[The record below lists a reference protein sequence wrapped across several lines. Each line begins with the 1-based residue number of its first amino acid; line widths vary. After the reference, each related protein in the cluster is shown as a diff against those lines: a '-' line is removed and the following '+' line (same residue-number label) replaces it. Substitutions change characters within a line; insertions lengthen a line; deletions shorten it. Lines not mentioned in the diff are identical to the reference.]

1 VQWVGNGYWS
11 DVVQRNCDHSPVWT
25 ITDIGQG
32 WSEISTVPPAA
43 PGRPEVM
50 CMEKY
55 WWQANMWNCHRPD
68 WQLWQSLG

>member
-1 VQWVGNGYWS
+1 MRAQEREHGEDAGI
-11 DVVQRNCDHSPVWT
+11 DVWT